1 MKECKVS
8 KTTKLIEINLTI
20 DVSTFNFVRKG
31 LLELGINYF
40 VHEKAGQFP
49 NYKTKFTLQ
58 RNIMDINDIS
68 SHLVRIDDQ
77 FDGSF

>member
-1 MKECKVS
+1 MRMIKMKECKVS

-40 VHEKAGQFP
+40 VHEKAG
-49 NYKTKFTLQ
+49 
-58 RNIMDINDIS
+58 
-68 SHLVRIDDQ
+68 
-77 FDGSF
+77 